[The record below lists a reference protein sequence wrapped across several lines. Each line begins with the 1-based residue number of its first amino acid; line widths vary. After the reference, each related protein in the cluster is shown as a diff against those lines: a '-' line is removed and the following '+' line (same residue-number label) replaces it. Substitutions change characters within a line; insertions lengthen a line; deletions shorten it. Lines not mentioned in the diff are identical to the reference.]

1 MKILHKNSHFWGTA
15 VHRWIGLTLGICFF
29 ISGLANAMHCD
40 DALFRLKSC
49 GISKAQL
56 SRTGGA
62 NKIKADHPIV
72 AATESHTFDKIYLPS
87 AMSGYHGQTPFIASI
102 QINPLCNK
110 APPSL
115 S

>member
-1 MKILHKNSHFWGTA
+1 MNKFHKNSHFGGAA
-15 VHRWIGLTLGICFF
+15 VHRWIGLSLVICFF

-72 AATESHTFDKIYLPS
+72 AATENHTFDKIYLPS
-87 AMSGYHGQTPFIASI
+87 AMSGYHGETPFIASLL
-102 QINPLCNK
+102 INPLFNK
-110 APPSL
+110 APPFL